1 MSKRFRIVFAGAFA
15 VLALLCAVAYGEQ
28 VREQAEARRSEAL
41 ERYGGEV
48 AQVVVATEAVP
59 AGDELGSANC
69 ALEEWL
75 VDLVPEGALT
85 SLDEV
90 SGAPAASPLTR
101 GMPVCDVHV
110 AQGPGSASVPS
121 GAVAVTVPVG
131 ERTGVPAEVGAGT
144 RLAAFRC
151 SDGATRLLSPD
162 VSVLAASG
170 QQGAREG
177 SLTLAVPPGDVAP
190 MVTASADGTLRL
202 VQPAD
207 DVEDLS
213 ASAAAGSV
221 APEPGADAD
230 GSAPSGA

>member
-28 VREQAEARRSEAL
+28 VREQSEARRSEAL

-59 AGDELGSANC
+59 AGDELGAANC

-85 SLDEV
+85 SLDDV
-90 SGAPAASPLTR
+90 SGVPAVSSLTR

-110 AQGPGSASVPS
+110 AQGPESVAVPS

-151 SDGATRLLSPD
+151 LDGATRLLSPD

-170 QQGAREG
+170 RQGGREG
-177 SLTLAVPPGDVAP
+177 SLTLAVPSDDVAP

-207 DVEDLS
+207 DVDDLS
-213 ASAAAGSV
+213 ASAAASAV
-221 APEPGADAD
+221 APQTGAETNEN
-230 GSAPSGA
+230 APSGA